1 MTIDTNAPEGTRTLV
16 VKRIELL
23 AQDIR
28 SFELVHPDGQ
38 DLLPFT
44 PGAHLDFHLPDGQ
57 IRQYSL
63 CSDPRERQRYVIAVL
78 REAGGRG
85 GSVVMH
91 DQVREGDRV
100 EIGGPRN
107 NFPLAEEGVER
118 HLLLAGGIGVTPMMA
133 MVARLQAQGASFSMH
148 YCTKSPEH
156 TAFKDQ
162 LSGLVADGRVALHHD
177 GGNPADGLDI
187 AGALATPPP
196 GTHLYY
202 CGPAGFMAAAKQA
215 SEHWPKGT
223 VHFEYFSVDE
233 AVEAAAPAPDG
244 FQVRIASTGA
254 TFFVPADKTI
264 VQVLAEQG
272 IEVETSCES
281 GLCGTCITRYLE
293 GDIDHRD
300 MVLDDDEQSEYLT
313 VCCSRSKGPLL
324 ILDL

>member
-1 MTIDTNAPEGTRTLV
+1 MTIDANAPEGTRTLV
-16 VKRIELL
+16 VKRIDHL

-28 SFELVHPDGQ
+28 AFELVDPDGGE
-38 DLLPFT
+38 LLPFT
-44 PGAHLDFHLPDGQ
+44 AGAHLDFHLPDGQ

-63 CSDPRERQRYVIAVL
+63 CNDPLERHRYVIAVL

-85 GSVVMH
+85 GSVTMH
-91 DQVREGDRV
+91 DRVREGDRV

-107 NFPLAEEGVER
+107 QFPLAEQEAVR

-133 MVARLQAQGASFSMH
+133 MVARLEASGAEFLMH

-156 TAFKDQ
+156 TAFRDR
-162 LSGLVADGRVALHHD
+162 LSGLVADGRVRLHHD

-187 AGALATPPP
+187 ASALSSPEP

-215 SEHWPKGT
+215 SEAWPKGS
-223 VHFEYFSVDE
+223 VHFEYFAVDE
-233 AVEAAAPAPDG
+233 AAAGAAPAPDG
-244 FQVRIASTGA
+244 FEVRIASTGA
-254 TFFVPADKTI
+254 TFFVPADQSI
-264 VQVLAEQG
+264 VQVLADNG
-272 IEVETSCES
+272 VEVETSCES

-293 GDIDHRD
+293 GEVDHRD

-324 ILDL
+324 VLDL